1 MIPSGVNI
9 SDQRRYSDPNLSPIA
24 IKKVRRKHTAKEI
37 LILMTKREVFQLL
50 KLISV
55 YYDPYEIHQE
65 KVDEWFTV
73 LKNDSFSRLEK
84 NLRKHVAGSPYAP
97 RVSDLIRKPK
107 NSSRAIPD
115 VEETIAFLYHQE
127 KTASEEVVQQSL

>member
-1 MIPSGVNI
+1 
-9 SDQRRYSDPNLSPIA
+9 
-24 IKKVRRKHTAKEI
+24 
-37 LILMTKREVFQLL
+37 MTKREVFQLL

-65 KVDEWFTV
+65 KVNEWFAV

-97 RVSDLIRKPK
+97 RVSDLVRKPETGP
-107 NSSRAIPD
+107 RAIPN
-115 VEETIAFLYHQE
+115 VEETIAFLYHRE
-127 KTASEEVVQQSL
+127 KPASDEVVQASLARMREILGIQRGEN

>member
-1 MIPSGVNI
+1 
-9 SDQRRYSDPNLSPIA
+9 
-24 IKKVRRKHTAKEI
+24 
-37 LILMTKREVFQLL
+37 MTKREVFQLL

-73 LKNDSFSRLEK
+73 LKNDSFTRLEK

-97 RVSDLIRKPK
+97 RVSDLIRKPES
-107 NSSRAIPD
+107 SSRAIPN
-115 VEETIAFLYHQE
+115 VEETIAFLYQQE
-127 KTASEEVVQQSL
+127 KPASVEVVHESLARMREILGIRRGEN

>member
-1 MIPSGVNI
+1 
-9 SDQRRYSDPNLSPIA
+9 
-24 IKKVRRKHTAKEI
+24 
-37 LILMTKREVFQLL
+37 MTKREVFQLL

-84 NLRKHVAGSPYAP
+84 NLRRHVAGSPYAP
-97 RVSDLIRKPK
+97 RVSDLIRKPEV
-107 NSSRAIPD
+107 SSRAIPN
-115 VEETIAFLYHQE
+115 VEETIAFLYQPR
-127 KTASEEVVQQSL
+127 KRASDEVVNESLAKIREILGIQRGEC